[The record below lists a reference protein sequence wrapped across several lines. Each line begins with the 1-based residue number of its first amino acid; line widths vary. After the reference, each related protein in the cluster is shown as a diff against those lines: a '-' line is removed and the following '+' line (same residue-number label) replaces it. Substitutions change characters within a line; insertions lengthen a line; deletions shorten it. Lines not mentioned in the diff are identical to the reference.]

1 MRRYPVQDE
10 WRPLNGRGL
19 INWEPFKIMSRFAGL
34 TPLLA
39 PRSIAV
45 LGASSDPTRIG
56 GRPIAYMRAQ
66 GFPGGLY
73 PVNPNRAEIQGLKA
87 YPSVADLPET
97 PDVAIVA
104 VPADLAAPAIDD
116 LAKRGVKAVVMFTAG
131 FAEMDEAGAE
141 VQAKMV
147 ATARQSGMRILGPN
161 CLGVFDARRAY
172 YATFSS
178 SFDSGWPVPGRIGI
192 ASQSGAYGTHLYT
205 LARNR
210 GIGASLC
217 VMTGNEADVTVGECI
232 GWLAENPEVDVIA
245 VYAEGIREA
254 PGLIAALQ
262 AARDAKKPVVM
273 QKVGR
278 SELGGKAAKSHTASI
293 AGDDA
298 VTEAVMAEFGVY
310 RARNSEEM
318 LDIAHT
324 ATRKIYPV
332 ANTLGVITVSG
343 GAGVLISDVAESLGL
358 AMPEMPL
365 EAQQKLRALVPF
377 CAPRNP
383 VDATA
388 QVSNDV
394 SLVKTFTESM
404 VRDGGYTSVLGF
416 FSMTA
421 SSRRWPSIREQLNAV
436 RVENPDRLYVLSVIV
451 PAERRDELETD
462 GWVVHEDPTR
472 AVTAI
477 DAMGRFGAAFAA
489 PPAGPAPVVPAVALP
504 ATTPSEAAAK
514 QLLAAAGITSAPESA
529 CATADES
536 VAAAKRFGFPVVMKI
551 LSPDILHKSEIG
563 GVILDIADT
572 DAVRS
577 GFALL
582 LDRATAAAPNA
593 RIDGVLVAKQL
604 KGGVECI
611 LGIHRDPV
619 FGPMAMF
626 GLGGIFVEILKDV
639 VFRRCPFGPD
649 TAEAMIRSI
658 KGAPLLLGARGRKPA
673 DVKALAEMLSR
684 LSAFA
689 VAAGDRLQSIDLNPV
704 FAMPAG
710 QGAFAVDAVIEVTTP
725 E

>member
-1 MRRYPVQDE
+1 
-10 WRPLNGRGL
+10 
-19 INWEPFKIMSRFAGL
+19 MSRFAGL

-66 GFPGGLY
+66 GFAGALY
-73 PVNPNRAEIQGLKA
+73 PVNPNRSEIQGLKA
-87 YPSVADLPET
+87 YPTVADLPET

-104 VPADLAAPAIDD
+104 VPAELAAPAIED
-116 LAKRGVKAVVMFTAG
+116 LAKRGVKGVIMFTAG
-131 FAEMDEAGAE
+131 FAEMDDEGA
-141 VQAKMV
+141 VKQAQMV
-147 ATARQSGMRILGPN
+147 ATAQAAGMRILGPN
-161 CLGVFDARRAY
+161 CLGVFDANRAY

-205 LARNR
+205 IARNR

-232 GWLAENPEVDVIA
+232 GWLAENPDVDVIA

-254 PGLIAALQ
+254 PGLIAALET
-262 AARDAKKPVVM
+262 ARAAKKPIVM

-298 VTEAVMAEFGVY
+298 VTEAVMREFGVF

-324 ATRKIYPV
+324 ATRKIYP
-332 ANTLGVITVSG
+332 AKNTLGVITVSG
-343 GAGVLISDVAESLGL
+343 GAGVLISDVAENLGL
-358 AMPEMPL
+358 AMPEMPI

-394 SLVKTFTESM
+394 TLVKTFTELM
-404 VRDGGYTSVLGF
+404 VRDGGYASVLAF

-421 SSRRWPSIREQLNAV
+421 SARRWPAMREQLNAV
-436 RVENPDRLYVLSVIV
+436 KSENPDRLYVLSVIV
-451 PAERRDELETD
+451 APERRDELEAD

-489 PPAGPAPVVPAVALP
+489 KAVDAAPVVPAVTLP
-504 ATTPSEAAAK
+504 ETTLSEAEAKRLLATAGIASAPEVACSTADEAAA
-514 QLLAAAGITSAPESA
+514 AAQ
-529 CATADES
+529 
-536 VAAAKRFGFPVVMKI
+536 RFGFPW
-551 LSPDILHKSEIG
+551 
-563 GVILDIADT
+563 
-572 DAVRS
+572 
-577 GFALL
+577 
-582 LDRATAAAPNA
+582 
-593 RIDGVLVAKQL
+593 
-604 KGGVECI
+604 
-611 LGIHRDPV
+611 
-619 FGPMAMF
+619 
-626 GLGGIFVEILKDV
+626 
-639 VFRRCPFGPD
+639 
-649 TAEAMIRSI
+649 
-658 KGAPLLLGARGRKPA
+658 
-673 DVKALAEMLSR
+673 
-684 LSAFA
+684 
-689 VAAGDRLQSIDLNPV
+689 
-704 FAMPAG
+704 
-710 QGAFAVDAVIEVTTP
+710 
-725 E
+725 

>member
-1 MRRYPVQDE
+1 
-10 WRPLNGRGL
+10 
-19 INWEPFKIMSRFAGL
+19 MSRFAGL

-39 PRSIAV
+39 PRSVAV
-45 LGASSDPTRIG
+45 LGASSDATRIG

-66 GFPGGLY
+66 GFPGALY

-104 VPADLAAPAIDD
+104 VPAELAAPSIQD

-131 FAEMDEAGAE
+131 FAEMDEAGADA
-141 VQAKMV
+141 QAKMV
-147 ATARQSGMRILGPN
+147 ATARASGMRILGPN
-161 CLGVFDARRAY
+161 CLGVFDARRSY

-178 SFDSGWPVPGRIGI
+178 SFDSGWPVLGRIGI

-232 GWLAENPEVDVIA
+232 GWLAENPDVDVIA

-254 PGLIAALQ
+254 PGLIAAFEAAK
-262 AARDAKKPVVM
+262 AARKPIVM

-298 VTEAVMAEFGVY
+298 VTEAVMAEFGIY

-332 ANTLGVITVSG
+332 SNSLGVITVSG

-365 EAQQKLRALVPF
+365 AAQQKLRALVPF

-394 SLVKTFTESM
+394 TLVKTFTESM
-404 VRDGGYTSVLGF
+404 VRDGEYASVLGF

-421 SSRRWPSIREQLNAV
+421 SSRRWPAIREQLNQV
-436 RVENPDRLYVLSVIV
+436 RSENPGRLYVLSVIV
-451 PAERRDELETD
+451 PAQGRNELEAD

-472 AVTAI
+472 AVTAV

-489 PPAGPAPVVPAVALP
+489 GSDAATPALP
-504 ATTPSEAAAK
+504 AVTLPATSPSEAEAK
-514 QLLAAAGITSAPESA
+514 RLLASAGIASAPEAA
-529 CATADES
+529 CATVEEA
-536 VAAAKRFGFPVVMKI
+536 VAAAERFGFPVVMKI
-551 LSPDILHKSEIG
+551 LSPDIVHKSEIG
-563 GVILDIADT
+563 GVLLDIADA

-577 GFALL
+577 GFEVLL
-582 LDRATAAAPNA
+582 QRAKAAAPA
-593 RIDGVLVAKQL
+593 AKIEGVLVAKQL

-626 GLGGIFVEILKDV
+626 GLGGIFVEVMKDV
-639 VFRRCPFGPD
+639 VFRRCPLGTD
-649 TAEAMIRSI
+649 TAETMIRSI
-658 KGAPLLLGARGRKPA
+658 KGAPLLLGARGRKKA

-689 VAAGDRLQSIDLNPV
+689 VAAGDQLQSIDLNPV
-704 FAMPAG
+704 FAMPEG
-710 QGAFAVDAVIEVTTP
+710 EGAFAVDAVIEITDP
-725 E
+725 P